1 MAVIGLGIDLVDI
14 DRAERML
21 ERHGERALRRLLF
34 PAEHAYVVG
43 MVHPARHLAVRLAA
57 KEAVFKAFQ
66 VLPGSTGIG
75 WRDLEVLRDEEGR
88 PTVALHGRA
97 RAVAKLA
104 GGIRVH
110 LSLSHTD
117 RTAGAVAVLERDPS
131 IAE

>member
-21 ERHGERALRRLLF
+21 ARHGDRALRRLLF
-34 PAEHAYVVG
+34 PAEQGYVTG
-43 MVHPARHLAVRLAA
+43 MAHPARHLAVRLAA

-66 VLPGSTGIG
+66 VLPGSVGIG
-75 WRDLEVLRDEEGR
+75 WRDIEVLRDEEGR

-97 RAVAKLA
+97 EAVARLA
-104 GGIRVH
+104 GGVRVH

-117 RTAGAVAVLERDPS
+117 RTAGAVAILERDPS
-131 IAE
+131 ITE